1 MHLAGLADRWRL
13 RTLANWLRRGV
24 SLGRTERALSQ
35 LLDTRFRFVTTQL
48 GGCAID
54 VDTEHE
60 YDVVCARFGE
70 WRAQQAALAA
80 KIHPSLSSTLAS
92 GDRSNGAPVGGD
104 ALPEQEEGEVH

>member
-1 MHLAGLADRWRL
+1 M
-13 RTLANWLRRGV
+13 V
-24 SLGRTERALSQ
+24 SLARTERALSR

-60 YDVVCARFGE
+60 YDVVCERFDD

-80 KIHPSLSSTLAS
+80 ELYPALVAS
-92 GDRSNGAPVGGD
+92 DTAPATDTSPGLESED
-104 ALPEQEEGEVH
+104 